1 MTPEALFKM
10 CNTAA
15 LLGWVLLAALPHHR
29 LVPRLVTGALLPLLF
44 AVVYAVV
51 LFGHWKTAGE
61 GGGGF
66 GSLEAVG
73 LLFSNRWALL
83 AGWVHYLAFD
93 LFIGSWAVRDAQQS
107 GVPRLVM
114 APILFATFMLGPVG
128 LLLYFAARG
137 AWGKRLAIIAG

>member
-1 MTPEALFKM
+1 MTPEAIFKI
-10 CNTAA
+10 CTTAA
-15 LLGWVLLAALPHHR
+15 LLGWLLLAALPGHR
-29 LVPRLVTGALLPLLF
+29 LVPKLITGALLPLCL

-51 LFGHWKTAGE
+51 LLGHLGE

-66 GSLEAVG
+66 GSLEAVAQ
-73 LLFSNRWALL
+73 LFSNRWALL

-93 LFIGSWAVRDAQQS
+93 LFIGSWAVRDSQQS

-114 APILFATFMLGPVG
+114 LPVLFATFMLGPVG

-137 AWGKRLAIIAG
+137 AWSRKLAVA

>member
-1 MTPEALFKM
+1 MTPETLFKM

-15 LLGWVLLAALPHHR
+15 LLGWILLAALPRHR
-29 LVPRLVTGALLPLLF
+29 LVPKLLTGVLLPLVL
-44 AVVYAVV
+44 ACVYAVV
-51 LFGHWKTAGE
+51 LGLLLSGRLGE

-66 GSLEAVG
+66 GSLAEVAQ
-73 LLFSNRWALL
+73 LFSNRWALL

-93 LFIGSWAVRDAQQS
+93 LFIGSWAVRDSQES

-114 APILFATFMLGPVG
+114 LPVLFATFMLGPVG

-137 AWGKRLAIIAG
+137 AFARRLAVG

>member
-1 MTPEALFKM
+1 VTPEALFKI

-15 LLGWVLLAALPHHR
+15 LCGWLLLVALPRHR
-29 LVPRLVTGALLPLLF
+29 QVPALLTGALLPLGLAF
-44 AVVYAVV
+44 VYAVV
-51 LFGHWKTAGE
+51 LLGHLGE

-73 LLFSNRWALL
+73 LLFTNKWALL

-114 APILFATFMLGPVG
+114 APILVATFMLGPVG

-137 AWGKRLAIIAG
+137 AWGKRLAITQG